1 MNTRL
6 RQQLADPALQQ
17 RLIQLAADANG
28 STLLSLTLDLGPG
41 TDDWLAQLP
50 EQAPYWYRARPASG
64 EFRLG
69 IGHALHLSSDGAE
82 RFTALGNAYAG
93 MTRDWRHAGHVLAF
107 CGFSFAAHSGNSDLP
122 SALLAVP
129 AIALESS
136 HGHCRAILTTTVA
149 RIDEAVSNWCQLIAQ
164 PMRAWALHLL
174 PEADRTLAE
183 RAWLARVNAAQ
194 RAINLGHLEKLVLAR
209 KRQLQASTRVSTRHL
224 LEMLSA
230 HQPDAC
236 IYAFS
241 QGSTTFL
248 GATPERLVR
257 LHERQ
262 IAADALA
269 GTAWPG
275 SIALEESKNRH
286 EQSLVVRAIV
296 AALAPLCQ
304 AAPSAHPVEIQHAGR
319 VSHLRS
325 RIEAKA
331 LSSTTLFDLL
341 GALHPTP
348 AVGGYP
354 TAAALDWLQTHGE
367 QRSGWYSGGIG
378 ILDGKGN
385 GEFSVALRSALI
397 QGRQI
402 ELQAGAGIVA
412 DSDPWQELAETDAK
426 LSTLLDVLHG
436 TQSTRQKIGS

>member
-1 MNTRL
+1 M
-6 RQQLADPALQQ
+6 
-17 RLIQLAADANG
+17 
-28 STLLSLTLDLGPG
+28 
-41 TDDWLAQLP
+41 
-50 EQAPYWYRARPASG
+50 
-64 EFRLG
+64 
-69 IGHALHLSSDGAE
+69 ALHFE
-82 RFTALGNAYAG
+82 
-93 MTRDWRHAGHVLAF
+93 
-107 CGFSFAAHSGNSDLP
+107 
-122 SALLAVP
+122 
-129 AIALESS
+129 
-136 HGHCRAILTTTVA
+136 
-149 RIDEAVSNWCQLIAQ
+149 
-164 PMRAWALHLL
+164 
-174 PEADRTLAE
+174 
-183 RAWLARVNAAQ
+183 
-194 RAINLGHLEKLVLAR
+194 LV
-209 KRQLQASTRVSTRHL
+209 
-224 LEMLSA
+224 
-230 HQPDAC
+230 
-236 IYAFS
+236 
-241 QGSTTFL
+241 
-248 GATPERLVR
+248 TPERLVR